1 MPYILFALLPSLLS
15 TTSSTFQL
23 CSHSLAAGSIRQRLN
38 IPDIDL
44 LQALYDR
51 AHYEADLPYGRSAC
65 IHLMRG
71 QKQGDKLS
79 PLLFNLIFNS
89 LFNLIFNSLIL
100 ALRATCIGHRT
111 VTGLRAPA
119 RGFADDLT
127 LITSSE
133 ENMTRLLK
141 VVEEFCGWSDADQA
155 HKVRNHRF

>member
-1 MPYILFALLPSLLS
+1 MR
-15 TTSSTFQL
+15 
-23 CSHSLAAGSIRQRLN
+23 CRRLN

-51 AHYEADLPYGRSAC
+51 AHYEADLPYGRSAR

-89 LFNLIFNSLIL
+89 LIL
-100 ALRATCIGHRT
+100 ALRATGIGHRT

-119 RGFADDLT
+119 RGFADDLTVLT

-141 VVEEFCGWSDADQA
+141 VVEEFCGWSGMRIKLTKSVITAFEYYSFTKPTQGDDQA
-155 HKVRNHRF
+155 VCPHHKGAGPLLAH